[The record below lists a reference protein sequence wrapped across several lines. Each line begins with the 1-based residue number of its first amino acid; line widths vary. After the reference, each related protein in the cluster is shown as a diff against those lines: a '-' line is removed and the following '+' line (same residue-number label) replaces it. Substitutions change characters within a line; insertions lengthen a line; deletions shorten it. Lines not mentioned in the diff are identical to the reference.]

1 MENIESPQNS
11 LVNTSA
17 SSQFESQV
25 FFRISEA
32 LVETIELEEMLQLIV
47 DASLKIFPEAE
58 KTILHLYDETKEV
71 LYPSARS
78 SKKTDSDFKF
88 PLLTITPTG
97 NLIFN
102 PIHDLDSKINF
113 MQFGKGGAGQAI
125 KTKKVVNIPNTRE
138 DPRYIISNEQE
149 TTASML
155 IAPIF
160 LEERILGTISVN
172 SPTTNTFSANDE
184 LLIQQFSNQAA
195 LALKNAQLYAAEQNQ
210 RQLSEALAEAASAL
224 GQSLNLDTVL
234 DIILDQTLKVVP
246 YRATNLVILTGDQEE
261 SIRERY
267 RGYPQSENFQI
278 FRDAFETLESLPKFL
293 VEQVINSQKAC
304 LIGDTTISTLWE
316 TVPGFEW
323 VRSLAS
329 VPILHHGQVVG
340 VMTVGSE
347 LPHFFNEDS
356 ISRLQALASHA
367 AVAIHNAHLYTD
379 LQKALENERRIRSRL
394 VQADKLVAMGRMIA
408 SVAHEL
414 NNPLQT
420 IKNCLYLIQQSGSGD
435 QKENEFLFMALEET
449 QRLSDLVL
457 RLRKVYRPT
466 QSKEV
471 INVDLQLVLQEIY
484 LLLEP
489 HLRRNDVRWV
499 QKPLDTATTVPGI
512 PDQLKQVF
520 MNISFNAIEAMQPN
534 GGTIT
539 TSLVEDKATKRVGIR
554 FQDSGPGISPENLRN
569 LFDPFFTTKD
579 TGTGLGLSI
588 CFEIIQS
595 HNGSIEVSSQK
606 GNGALFTIW
615 LPMEQPRD

>member
-210 RQLSEALAEAASAL
+210 RQLSEALAA
-224 GQSLNLDTVL
+224 
-234 DIILDQTLKVVP
+234 ILDVW
-246 YRATNLVILTGDQEE
+246 N
-261 SIRERY
+261 
-267 RGYPQSENFQI
+267 RGS
-278 FRDAFETLESLPKFL
+278 
-293 VEQVINSQKAC
+293 
-304 LIGDTTISTLWE
+304 
-316 TVPGFEW
+316 
-323 VRSLAS
+323 
-329 VPILHHGQVVG
+329 
-340 VMTVGSE
+340 
-347 LPHFFNEDS
+347 
-356 ISRLQALASHA
+356 
-367 AVAIHNAHLYTD
+367 
-379 LQKALENERRIRSRL
+379 
-394 VQADKLVAMGRMIA
+394 
-408 SVAHEL
+408 
-414 NNPLQT
+414 
-420 IKNCLYLIQQSGSGD
+420 
-435 QKENEFLFMALEET
+435 
-449 QRLSDLVL
+449 
-457 RLRKVYRPT
+457 
-466 QSKEV
+466 
-471 INVDLQLVLQEIY
+471 
-484 LLLEP
+484 
-489 HLRRNDVRWV
+489 
-499 QKPLDTATTVPGI
+499 
-512 PDQLKQVF
+512 
-520 MNISFNAIEAMQPN
+520 
-534 GGTIT
+534 
-539 TSLVEDKATKRVGIR
+539 
-554 FQDSGPGISPENLRN
+554 
-569 LFDPFFTTKD
+569 
-579 TGTGLGLSI
+579 
-588 CFEIIQS
+588 
-595 HNGSIEVSSQK
+595 
-606 GNGALFTIW
+606 
-615 LPMEQPRD
+615 